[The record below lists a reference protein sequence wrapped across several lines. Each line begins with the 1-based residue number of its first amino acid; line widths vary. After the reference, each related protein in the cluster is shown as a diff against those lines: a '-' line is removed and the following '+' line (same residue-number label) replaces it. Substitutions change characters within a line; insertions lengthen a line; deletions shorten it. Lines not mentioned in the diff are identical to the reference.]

1 MKKLIIS
8 ILKRLRLY
16 NRAIRYVVTNNQ
28 NKPTYKQEA
37 DKFYGQFIQQ
47 GDLCFDIG
55 ANVGARAKIFR
66 RLGAKVICL
75 EPQQECLKI
84 LNSLF
89 KDDKNVQ
96 IEGSAVG
103 ANVGTG
109 KLTMSVHNDLI
120 ASLSDKYVNESRF
133 AKDFAERETQQVSIT
148 TLDELIKKYGTPK
161 FCKIDVEGFELEV
174 LKGLSQPLHYV
185 SLEFAKE
192 FLDETE
198 KCIQLLADLGAK
210 KFNFSE
216 GDSLVLFSSEW
227 FTLTELMNKM
237 RAFQNEDFWGD
248 VYVSFD

>member
-1 MKKLIIS
+1 MKTLIINA
-8 ILKRLRLY
+8 LKRVKLY
-16 NRAIRYVVTNNQ
+16 NKAQRFALSIIQ

-89 KDDKNVQ
+89 KNDKNVQ
-96 IEGSAVG
+96 IVGSAVG

-109 KLTMSVHNDLI
+109 ELTMSVHNDLI

-133 AKDFAERETQQVSIT
+133 AKDFAESKTQQVSIT
-148 TLDELIKKYGTPK
+148 TLDELIGKYGTPK
-161 FCKIDVEGFELEV
+161 F
-174 LKGLSQPLHYV
+174 
-185 SLEFAKE
+185 
-192 FLDETE
+192 
-198 KCIQLLADLGAK
+198 
-210 KFNFSE
+210 
-216 GDSLVLFSSEW
+216 
-227 FTLTELMNKM
+227 
-237 RAFQNEDFWGD
+237 
-248 VYVSFD
+248 